1 MQTGKIILFIVLFVV
16 YGLTAHAQQTTPVCI
31 GQTKTLT
38 AHAENAIS
46 YQWFKNGTAIPGAI
60 LPSLVVSETATY
72 KVICTAATGCVSD
85 SSTAVYIVPATPVTV
100 NDMTETQ
107 DTVSIAV
114 LENDTSP
121 CAPFN
126 LTTISIYKPP
136 VHGSV
141 TIRPDGVLFYTAN
154 SAFGGMDSLLYTVT
168 DINGVI
174 SNIATVYIV
183 VNNEPLPVTLLSFTA
198 RRQQQTSLL
207 QWQTEKEVNFS
218 HYDISRSS
226 NGRQWTTIGSVP
238 ATTGTSIVNNYSFID
253 HAPLEG
259 NNFYRLIMR
268 DKDNTFTYSRIQVVY
283 FEPVNWVK
291 LSPNPVTDN
300 LTISWA
306 NKKITHVFCYDIT
319 GKQVYQQPVNSNR
332 IVINMQQ
339 YTAGIYM
346 LRLVQDNGTIYPFK
360 VVKQNK

>member
-1 MQTGKIILFIVLFVV
+1 MQTGKIILLTMLFVV
-16 YGLTAHAQQTTPVCI
+16 CGFITRAQQTTPVCI

-85 SSTAVYIVPATPVTV
+85 SSMAVYVVPATPITV
-100 NDMTETQ
+100 NDMTETK
-107 DTVSIAV
+107 DTISIAV

-121 CAPFN
+121 CVPFN
-126 LTTISIYKPP
+126 SGSITIYKPP
-136 VHGSV
+136 VHGTV
-141 TIRPDGVLFYTAN
+141 TILPNGILFYTAN

-218 HYDISRSS
+218 HYDISRSN
-226 NGRQWTTIGSVP
+226 NGRQWTTIGTVP
-238 ATTGTSIVNNYSFID
+238 ATTSTSVVNNYSFID
-253 HAPLEG
+253 QAPLEG

-306 NKKITHVFCYDIT
+306 NKKITHVCCYDIT
-319 GKQVYQQPVNSNR
+319 GKQVYQQPVNGNR